1 MKRRIALI
9 ASFVAVVAGT
19 VLLFAPVSAAPATRI
34 VDSGW
39 WWRLQTGALTQLPP
53 PPNVEEGML
62 QVQGAPDQAQAIAA
76 ISAELPDGHASPV
89 LTLRVAEGGDQGGAT
104 AVLLACNA
112 GSAWTGE
119 DAGRWDSAPVVD
131 CSSSVTA
138 IRSEDG
144 ATWTVPL
151 GALQFEDR
159 FNIILVPGQVDS
171 APEGANGSSFT
182 LVFEE
187 PEATDIATTPGQ
199 SPTADPPPISPP
211 ADQGFSSAPPPDTG
225 GGFDSGQVAAPADVP
240 DLDVPAAAPSLEPEL
255 QGSTFTAPEREAST
269 APEPVA
275 AVVPEPRT
283 LARILG
289 ALVLLAG
296 LGAAFGLL
304 RTDMF
309 AGAAASADAPVVGG
323 LGRFNR
329 ERTAEPNSVS

>member
-1 MKRRIALI
+1 MHRRLVLT
-9 ASFVAVVAGT
+9 ASFLAVLAGT
-19 VLLFAPVSAAPATRI
+19 MLLFVPVSAAPATRVI
-34 VDSGW
+34 DSGW

-62 QVQGAPDQAQAIAA
+62 QVQGTPDQAQSIAA

-131 CSSSVTA
+131 CTESVTG

-144 ATWTVPL
+144 ATWSFPIGV
-151 GALQFEDR
+151 LQFEDR
-159 FNIILVPGQVDS
+159 FNIILVPGQVDE

-187 PEATDIATTPGQ
+187 PTAADIATTSGESPG
-199 SPTADPPPISPP
+199 ANPPPLSPP
-211 ADQGFSSAPPPDTG
+211 PPPETSGGVADG
-225 GGFDSGQVAAPADVP
+225 GGFDSGQIAAPPA
-240 DLDVPAAAPSLEPEL
+240 VPAPAVPGATPSLEPEF
-255 QGSTFTAPEREAST
+255 QGSTYTAPEREAST
-269 APEPVA
+269 APAVAA

-289 ALVLLAG
+289 ALVILAG
-296 LGAAFGLL
+296 LGTAFGVL

-309 AGAAASADAPVVGG
+309 AGAAATSEAPVVGG
-323 LGRFNR
+323 LGRFTR